1 MEFTNHYSARY
12 GNKTTYRNVSDQ
24 DPFIHTNLHHPY
36 AFMGIP
42 GLPIGK
48 GFENLR
54 TNQGF
59 FLSTGNVPYA
69 DLKIKLRFNNL
80 IGMYSF
86 DTE

>member
-1 MEFTNHYSARY
+1 
-12 GNKTTYRNVSDQ
+12 
-24 DPFIHTNLHHPY
+24 
-36 AFMGIP
+36 MGIP